1 MVAITP
7 TAERSS
13 PAIQGWVIVARL
25 ITLMIFLQPF
35 FIGLLFSGHSMG
47 MYAHRANAYALFL
60 LTLGGLIVATV
71 TRRGTPAGRTMIGE
85 FIHLLVGIIVVAI
98 LGVLSHE
105 GVIRLHWLHFPAG
118 VALLAPAMSLVAA
131 AQGLYRPD
139 ADD

>member
-1 MVAITP
+1 MVSTTP
-7 TAERSS
+7 TTSPS
-13 PAIQGWVIVARL
+13 IPAIRGWVIVARL

-35 FIGLLFSGHSMG
+35 FIGLLFSGQSMG
-47 MYAHRANAYALFL
+47 MDAHGTNAYALFL
-60 LTLGGLIVATV
+60 LTLGGLIVAIF
-71 TRRGTPAGRTMIGE
+71 TRRETPTGRKMIGK
-85 FIHLLVGIIVVAI
+85 FVHLLVGIIIVAI

-118 VALLAPAMSLVAA
+118 VALLAPAMSLVSA